1 MEQDLNTEREPAIIT
16 PDIILEKDEEKIIHT
31 LLEDENIEMDLV
43 NTTDTIKNMDVV
55 YDEVLLNVKEEDFII
70 NEVISEDVV
79 IEETLKEQT
88 ILTFDLPISTPSID
102 VEEPVINEE
111 VTLQLEEKAKN
122 IPVKDYIELIT
133 VTEANE
139 EGETRYAL
147 DDYIVL
153 ESAINQNTTQKEEA
167 VEVEKDMVFEKKVI
181 EEKLKEKPLTED
193 LDPVNS
199 PISELLIER
208 ANERRLKMKDFN
220 YKFNSAKI
228 DDIEKEPAYKRQ
240 GVNLEDVQH
249 SSETNASRLS
259 IGSDENDDVQLRSN
273 NSFLHDNVD

>member
-1 MEQDLNTEREPAIIT
+1 
-16 PDIILEKDEEKIIHT
+16 
-31 LLEDENIEMDLV
+31 
-43 NTTDTIKNMDVV
+43 
-55 YDEVLLNVKEEDFII
+55 
-70 NEVISEDVV
+70 
-79 IEETLKEQT
+79 
-88 ILTFDLPISTPSID
+88 
-102 VEEPVINEE
+102 
-111 VTLQLEEKAKN
+111 
-122 IPVKDYIELIT
+122 
-133 VTEANE
+133 
-139 EGETRYAL
+139 
-147 DDYIVL
+147 
-153 ESAINQNTTQKEEA
+153 
-167 VEVEKDMVFEKKVI
+167 MVFEKKVI